1 MSSVSSMRAGYA
13 IAEQH
18 AVMPLRRV
26 RGFLLRLARQ
36 RSAAIVV
43 GAALA
48 APALWIEIGG
58 RGNAWWIQGLALVLG
73 ATGAA
78 LLWTG
83 VMGSRPDWIDGK

>member
-1 MSSVSSMRAGYA
+1 
-13 IAEQH
+13 
-18 AVMPLRRV
+18 MPVRRV

-36 RSAAIVV
+36 RVAAIAA

-58 RGNAWWIQGLALVLG
+58 RLDAWWLQGLALILG

-78 LLWTG
+78 LIWTG
-83 VMGSRPDWIDGK
+83 LTGSRPDWIDGK